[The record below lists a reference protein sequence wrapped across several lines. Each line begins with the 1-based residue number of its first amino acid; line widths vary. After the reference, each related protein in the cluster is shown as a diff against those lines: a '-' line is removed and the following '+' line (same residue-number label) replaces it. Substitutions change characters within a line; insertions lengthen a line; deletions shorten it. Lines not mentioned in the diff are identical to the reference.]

1 MHSTLTNLQEWST
14 LAEANMFH
22 SLPSPTISNT
32 FNPLV
37 KDLFIFPSWHLFAI
51 GVKHI
56 FSCRWNLPPVL
67 RSSPKER
74 DSRNKA
80 PCTTTCTWHTGL
92 EPSWML
98 FFPKSFHMHRCWSL
112 MSRKQFKAK
121 GPNSHAVFVH
131 VHSPLLMKSHVVLD
145 PPLTYMLKFSGW
157 TYLMLPRQICFIR
170 FLSNIPCSQDRL
182 THVQVLLTWNP
193 SPLQF
198 SKFWFEYFLLP
209 PRPALGT
216 QTHTRGFITRSC
228 APLLTDASICNSGQV
243 SATGLSACEVIG
255 QAVLLF

>member
-51 GVKHI
+51 GAKHI

-92 EPSWML
+92 EPSWM
-98 FFPKSFHMHRCWSL
+98 FFFQKAFTCTVVGHSCPENN
-112 MSRKQFKAK
+112 SRQKA
-121 GPNSHAVFVH
+121 PI
-131 VHSPLLMKSHVVLD
+131 P
-145 PPLTYMLKFSGW
+145 MLCLS
-157 TYLMLPRQICFIR
+157 MFIR
-170 FLSNIPCSQDRL
+170 HYS
-182 THVQVLLTWNP
+182 WNP
-193 SPLQF
+193 MWFWILHLLICLNSVGEPTWCCQG
-198 SKFWFEYFLLP
+198 KFVSFASFPTSLA
-209 PRPALGT
+209 PR
-216 QTHTRGFITRSC
+216 
-228 APLLTDASICNSGQV
+228 
-243 SATGLSACEVIG
+243 IG
-255 QAVLLF
+255 

>member
-1 MHSTLTNLQEWST
+1 MPKQICFIRFRLQQFQTLSTLLSKTFSYFPHGTCLLSV
-14 LAEANMFH
+14 
-22 SLPSPTISNT
+22 SNT
-32 FNPLV
+32 YLAADGIYHQFCAPVPRNVTPRT
-37 KDLFIFPSWHLFAI
+37 KHRAQRHAHDTQDLHPPIIFL
-51 GVKHI
+51 
-56 FSCRWNLPPVL
+56 
-67 RSSPKER
+67 
-74 DSRNKA
+74 
-80 PCTTTCTWHTGL
+80 
-92 EPSWML
+92 
-98 FFPKSFHMHRCWSL
+98 FPKSFHMHRCWSL
-112 MSRKQFKAK
+112 MPKKQFKAK

-131 VHSPLLMKSHVVLD
+131 VHPPLLIKSHVVLD
-145 PPLTYMLKFSGW
+145 SPLTYMLKFNGW
-157 TYLMLPRQICFIR
+157 TYLMLPRQICCIR
-170 FLSNIPCSQDRL
+170 CLSNIPCSQDRL

>member
-74 DSRNKA
+74 
-80 PCTTTCTWHTGL
+80 
-92 EPSWML
+92 
-98 FFPKSFHMHRCWSL
+98 
-112 MSRKQFKAK
+112 
-121 GPNSHAVFVH
+121 AVFVH